1 MEDPVLAEAIQM
13 FVQVCRHRHV
23 PREDILSADQ
33 SRHPWVFAG
42 GLGEGWSFTLGADAV
57 RRFAVD
63 TEGLLYSA
71 TRTWVLR
78 KVPSW
83 YQVRQGGYH
92 LVATSPIEDC
102 DEQFRDELLES
113 MVKYLADV

>member
-1 MEDPVLAEAIQM
+1 MEDPVLAEALQT
-13 FVQVCRHRHV
+13 FVRVCRRRQL
-23 PREDILSADQ
+23 PREDIVSADQ
-33 SRHPWVFAG
+33 SMHPWVFAG
-42 GLGEGWSFTLGADAV
+42 GVGEGWSFTLEADAA

-63 TEGLLYSA
+63 TEGLLYNA

-83 YQVRQGGYH
+83 YQIREGGHH

-102 DEQFRDELLES
+102 DEQFRDELLEGI
-113 MVKYLADV
+113 VKYLADV

>member
-1 MEDPVLAEAIQM
+1 MKDPVLAEALQM
-13 FVQVCRHRHV
+13 FVQVCRRRQI
-23 PREDILSADQ
+23 PREDIVSADQ
-33 SRHPWVFAG
+33 SRHPWVFARG
-42 GLGEGWSFTLGADAV
+42 VGEGWSFTLGVDAA

-63 TEGLLYSA
+63 TEGLLYNA

-83 YQVRQGGYH
+83 YQIREGGHH

-102 DEQFRDELLES
+102 DEQFRDELLGGIVE
-113 MVKYLADV
+113 YLAGV